1 MLPNRGVRC
10 VAILG
15 KYLAKKSRKHHC
27 EPFGRPLW
35 LISTALSLIDV
46 EQLYQITAKI
56 ISKGQQTPITKKPT
70 NVGFLNYL
78 GKLINLD
85 RIKLFD

>member
-1 MLPNRGVRC
+1 MHPNRGVRC
-10 VAILG
+10 VAILN

-46 EQLYQITAKI
+46 EQLHQITAKI
-56 ISKGQQTPITKKPT
+56 ISKGEQPQIYPIPQK
-70 NVGFLNYL
+70 YEA
-78 GKLINLD
+78 
-85 RIKLFD
+85 